1 MRENRG
7 WRGVLRDAGIT
18 VSMLLCATFL
28 CFLFQRMDMSEAYAS
43 MIFVLAVMVVA
54 RRTEGYTCGI
64 IASLAAVLAV
74 NYAFAEPYFEFSLSL
89 PGYPLSFLCFLA
101 VAMIISAMTTQ
112 IKQQE
117 ERSYRAQLEEMRAN
131 LLRAVSHDLRTPLTS
146 IAGAANLLLQT
157 PDMAAEN
164 REKMLEGIMEDSQW
178 LIRMVE
184 NLLSIT
190 RINTEPANLK
200 KTPEAAEEIISE
212 AVRKYRKRYPDL
224 PAEILLPDEL
234 LMVPMD
240 AILIEQVI
248 SNLLE
253 NAAVHAKGATRVR
266 ISLCEEDGFAAFEV
280 RDDGAG
286 IPEKKLG
293 EIFDSAASHVSDGGR
308 CMGIG
313 LSVCKAII
321 LAHGGDISVR
331 NNRDGG
337 ACFRFRLP
345 LKEERHEDK
354 HIAR

>member
-1 MRENRG
+1 
-7 WRGVLRDAGIT
+7 
-18 VSMLLCATFL
+18 
-28 CFLFQRMDMSEAYAS
+28 
-43 MIFVLAVMVVA
+43 
-54 RRTEGYTCGI
+54 
-64 IASLAAVLAV
+64 
-74 NYAFAEPYFEFSLSL
+74 
-89 PGYPLSFLCFLA
+89 
-101 VAMIISAMTTQ
+101 
-112 IKQQE
+112 
-117 ERSYRAQLEEMRAN
+117 MRAN

-157 PDMAAEN
+157 PDMTVEN

-321 LAHGGDISVR
+321 LAHGGDISAR

-345 LKEERHEDK
+345 LKEERNEDK